1 VYRQY
6 VPEPCLSSSGFERMV
21 NAFQHPAHRGS
32 QTATRVNTLPTKE
45 GRTSLLRALPPLSQS
60 QTRIAADALQSVELA
75 VARPARDATEVW
87 MAALRQE
94 PPVGLHQ
101 CRMLGTTRTCR
112 RVALCLLLLGRTSVS
127 VVVEKARDVVR
138 RIHAREHG
146 SDNENL
152 RATLRT
158 KVHNPDNC

>member
-1 VYRQY
+1 
-6 VPEPCLSSSGFERMV
+6 MV

-87 MAALRQE
+87 MAALRGGFNWSAQHTNLLARWSVDHE
-94 PPVGLHQ
+94 A
-101 CRMLGTTRTCR
+101 TTSH
-112 RVALCLLLLGRTSVS
+112 LLL
-127 VVVEKARDVVR
+127 VR
-138 RIHAREHG
+138 SA
-146 SDNENL
+146 
-152 RATLRT
+152 
-158 KVHNPDNC
+158 V